1 MLKSP
6 GHKFASNKKHMK
18 LSHWVL
24 LAISTLTITACKNK
38 TSSSS
43 KEPARTVFF
52 DKSGMDTTVK
62 PGDNFFM
69 YASGAW
75 LKKTIIPPS
84 ESGWGSFYTLDDDN
98 LKNLHKILQQD
109 STQDNAAGSPAQK
122 VGDLYISAMDTAAM
136 DKLGYGPV
144 KPQLAKI
151 AAVKNDKEL
160 VSLAADGYKNGDGF
174 MLGFSVNP
182 DDKISTKNV
191 AHFDQAGIN
200 LPNRDYYFKT
210 DSASKKIRAEFVKY
224 IAKLFTLT
232 GVDAATA
239 NTKAE
244 SVLKLET
251 NIAQSHL
258 TPVELRDPVKNYH
271 KFTVAE
277 FQKQIPD
284 IDLAGAFKGMELNT
298 DTVLVGQPNYFKA
311 LDILLKTQPIGV
323 WKDKVTFGALNRAAG
338 SLSKPFRDAS
348 FNFQK
353 VLTGQK
359 QQQPRWKLAVYSVDG
374 GLGEL
379 LGQLYVEKYF
389 TPDAKKRMLD
399 LVNNLQSVYK
409 ARIEKLD
416 WMSPETKK
424 KALEKLAAFTKKIGY
439 PDKWKTYDD
448 VTINKDTYYANE
460 QSIAKHDYHDQIIRV
475 NKPVDKT
482 EWGMTP
488 PTVNAYYNPA
498 FNEIVFPAGILQFP
512 FFDKNADDAINY
524 GAIGAVIGHEMTHGF
539 DDQGRQYDKD
549 GNLKDWWLKSDA
561 DKFKT
566 RVQVMINQY
575 NKFTVLDTV
584 HVNGNLTQGENLADN
599 GGLAIAYQAFK
610 NTPEGKSDTKIDGFT
625 PDQRFFLSFAQV
637 WRIKTRDETMRTR
650 ISTDPH
656 SPELYRVNG
665 PVSNMEAWYKAFNI
679 KPGDKMY
686 RPDSLRVKV
695 W

>member
-1 MLKSP
+1 MNLSKWGLVAVAML
-6 GHKFASNKKHMK
+6 GIAG
-18 LSHWVL
+18 
-24 LAISTLTITACKNK
+24 CRNK
-38 TSSSS
+38 TDDQ
-43 KEPARTVFF
+43 KRTVFF

-69 YASGAW
+69 YASGTW
-75 LKKTIIPPS
+75 LKKTNIPAS
-84 ESGWGSFYTLDDDN
+84 EQGWGSFYTLDDDN
-98 LKNLHKILQQD
+98 LKNLHKILD
-109 STQDNAAGSPAQK
+109 EVSAQDNPAGSTAQK
-122 VGDLYISAMDTAAM
+122 VGDLYKSAMDTATM
-136 DKLGYGPV
+136 DKLGYDPI
-144 KPQLAKI
+144 KPMLAKI
-151 AAVKNDKEL
+151 DAVTDSKAL
-160 VSLAADGYKNGDGF
+160 VSLAAESYKDGEGF

-182 DDKISTKNV
+182 DDKISTRNV
-191 AHFDQAGIN
+191 AHFDQAGLN
-200 LPNRDYYFKT
+200 LPTRDYYFKT
-210 DSASKKIRAEFVKY
+210 DSASKKIRAEYVKY

-232 GVDAATA
+232 GTDTATA
-239 NTKAE
+239 AKKADGI
-244 SVLKLET
+244 LKLET
-251 NIAQSHL
+251 AIAQSHL

-271 KFTVAE
+271 KFTVAD
-277 FQKQIPD
+277 FQKQVPD
-284 IDLAGAFKGMELNT
+284 IDLADAFKRLGLST

-311 LDILLKTQPIGV
+311 LDILLKTQPIAV
-323 WKDKVTFGALNRAAG
+323 WKDKASFGALNSNANM
-338 SLSKPFRDAS
+338 LSKPFRDAR
-348 FNFQK
+348 FNFRK

-359 QQQPRWKLAVYSVDG
+359 EEEPRWKLAVYSVDG

-379 LGQLYVEKYF
+379 LGQLYVDKYF

-409 ARIEKLD
+409 ERIEKLD
-416 WMSPETKK
+416 WMSPATKQ
-424 KALEKLAAFTKKIGY
+424 KAIEKLAAFTKKIGY
-439 PDKWKTYDD
+439 PDKWKKYDD
-448 VTINKDTYYANE
+448 VTISKDTYFANE
-460 QSIAKHDYHDQIIRV
+460 LSIAKHDYHEQIIRV

-512 FFDKNADDAINY
+512 FFDKDADDAINY

-549 GNLKDWWLKSDA
+549 GNLKDWWVKTDA
-561 DKFKT
+561 DQFKQ
-566 RVQVMINQY
+566 RVQVMIDQY

-584 HVNGNLTQGENLADN
+584 HVNGSLTQGENLADI
-599 GGLAIAYQAFK
+599 GGLSIAYQAFK

-650 ISTDPH
+650 IAVDPH

-665 PVSNMEAWYKAFNI
+665 PVSNMEAWYKAFNVQ
-679 KPGDKMY
+679 PGDKMY
-686 RPDSLRVKV
+686 RPENTRVKV